1 MLKLEGLFGLVVL
14 ALWIF
19 CVIDLIGTRDD
30 EVRSLP
36 KIAWVFIVLLFP
48 LVGSIA
54 WLAAG
59 RPQPGPRPAAGRGG
73 GAAFPEYDRPGRMA
87 ATSPDDDEEFLRQ
100 VRDRAEEQRRRYR
113 DEKRRQGQ
121 GPTGPAPAEPTG
133 DQTGDQTGEPTDG
146 QTGESPVEPTDG

>member
-59 RPQPGPRPAAGRGG
+59 RPQPGPRAASVRGAG
-73 GAAFPEYDRPGRMA
+73 SAFPEYDRPGRMT

-113 DEKRRQGQ
+113 DEKRRQAQ
-121 GPTGPAPAEPTG
+121 DSAGPAP
-133 DQTGDQTGEPTDG
+133 DEPTDG
-146 QTGESPVEPTDG
+146 PTEGPTDKPTGESPAEPADG